1 MRKWIQDTCTT
12 ILISQ
17 VDAAFC
23 KGFFESVWC
32 FSHIWAGI
40 YMFRVL
46 TSGVL
51 LVFHMPDVE
60 HIHYRAFLYSQIVA
74 KFLSQGQEQAS
85 KFQCRDHA
93 PVMFCC
99 SAECPEA
106 SHSLVEPPKRAP
118 STKYDHD
125 NFNLVHLPI
134 SFEVDGSAPLREPP
148 LKTGPVL
155 FLQTKGHT
163 GILQDVSKVNLSIH
177 LNGMRIRHN
186 NRFKGVRSLA
196 WSPFTVVQANRFH
209 TKESDENCP
218 NVRLFKVADFQ
229 NGVSCMF
236 AVTAP
241 SPGESVTS
249 RAEWVATVSCA
260 IRMLTLS
267 LFPAFNV
274 QTMPNSMQWTQTR
287 VLAGHMLL
295 FDLTGV
301 TPVFCELHAPVDY
314 TTNLM
319 AYEDDSC
326 TCLLA
331 NLIIDSD
338 TRITERLGVDSGCF
352 TLNEHHFAA
361 RTVAEK
367 LFWIRAISNIKV
379 KLRHAFLPTSDVE
392 LRCYRDAVQ
401 AEVANLP
408 TPRIPAILQKEAPL
422 LKRRRHQPLTS
433 HPANPGLHAP
443 ITPSAASDK
452 SSDGPVTPPA
462 SAKVQIAVWQ
472 KLQLKK
478 NILQRGLGSFG
489 IYWCLLMYR
498 LYSDSGRW

>member
-1 MRKWIQDTCTT
+1 MQHFIEGFLHLFAGTC
-12 ILISQ
+12 L
-17 VDAAFC
+17 
-23 KGFFESVWC
+23 
-32 FSHIWAGI
+32 
-40 YMFRVL
+40 FRVL

-51 LVFHMPDVE
+51 LVFDMPDVE
-60 HIHYRAFLYSQIVA
+60 HMHYRVFLYSQIVDE
-74 KFLSQGQEQAS
+74 FLSQGLEQAP

-93 PVMFCC
+93 PDMFCC

-118 STKYDHD
+118 SARCDD

-155 FLQTKGHT
+155 FLQTKGHI
-163 GILQDVSKVNLSIH
+163 GILQDVSRVDLSIH
-177 LNGMRIRHN
+177 LNGMRIKYN
-186 NRFKGVRSLA
+186 NNFKGIRSLT
-196 WSPFTVVQANRFH
+196 WSPFTVVQANRFN
-209 TKESDENCP
+209 TKESDEHCP

-241 SPGESVTS
+241 SPGEAVTS

-338 TRITERLGVDSGCF
+338 TRITERLGVDSSCF

-408 TPRIPAILQKEAPL
+408 TPRIPAILRKEAPL

-443 ITPSAASDK
+443 CTPSAASDK

-462 SAKVQIAVWQ
+462 SAKVQIAV
-472 KLQLKK
+472 
-478 NILQRGLGSFG
+478 
-489 IYWCLLMYR
+489 
-498 LYSDSGRW
+498 

>member
-1 MRKWIQDTCTT
+1 MLQVGGAIEIACESVISEEDVQMKHERKWITRYYIM
-12 ILISQ
+12 ILVKYMQHFI
-17 VDAAFC
+17 
-23 KGFFESVWC
+23 KGFLHLF
-32 FSHIWAGI
+32 AGI
-40 YMFRVL
+40 CLFRVL
-46 TSGVL
+46 TSGVQH
-51 LVFHMPDVE
+51 VFDMPDVE
-60 HIHYRAFLYSQIVA
+60 HMHYRVFLYSQIVDE
-74 KFLSQGQEQAS
+74 FLSQGLEQAP

-93 PVMFCC
+93 PDMFCC

-118 STKYDHD
+118 SARCDD
-125 NFNLVHLPI
+125 NFNLVYLPI

-163 GILQDVSKVNLSIH
+163 GILQDVSRVDLSIH
-177 LNGMRIRHN
+177 LNGMRIKYN
-186 NRFKGVRSLA
+186 NNFKGIRSLT

-209 TKESDENCP
+209 TKESDEHCP

-241 SPGESVTS
+241 SPGEAVTS

-338 TRITERLGVDSGCF
+338 TRITERLGVDSSCF

-408 TPRIPAILQKEAPL
+408 TPRIPAILRKEAPL

-443 ITPSAASDK
+443 CTPSAASDK

-462 SAKVQIAVWQ
+462 SAKVQIAV
-472 KLQLKK
+472 
-478 NILQRGLGSFG
+478 
-489 IYWCLLMYR
+489 
-498 LYSDSGRW
+498 